1 MIMNVEYIWLTWL
14 NEMQII
20 SYCYVQIKV
29 PPPSAND
36 LNQLIYSRLPRPV
49 PPSPRRFLPLPR
61 PTPHRLEDFDPCL
74 APATETT
81 AKSCARNPI
90 TLGWLLYTMLKPSKD
105 QAYIWPY
112 IWSNVTQKSPRKQSP
127 HFGSLWQIVI
137 DVTHEPDSSKS
148 YHPPFY
154 FFTGPFSTVPH
165 LLLWIS
171 I

>member
-36 LNQLIYSRLPRPV
+36 LNQLKYSRLPRPV
-49 PPSPRRFLPLPR
+49 PAPPRRFLPLPR

-81 AKSCARNPI
+81 AKSCARKPI

-112 IWSNVTQKSPRKQSP
+112 IWSNVTQKSFWALK
-127 HFGSLWQIVI
+127 
-137 DVTHEPDSSKS
+137 SSIS
-148 YHPPFY
+148 AIFTTMVLTWSSNHPENKAHILVLFDKL
-154 FFTGPFSTVPH
+154 S
-165 LLLWIS
+165 
-171 I
+171 